1 MRIWKWVDPTSPG
14 DLANPGIKPGS
25 PALRADASLPEP
37 PANSVLPWAALVDQP
52 AEKPELRRASGAA
65 EFLHCR
71 LQCTVRKTDGST

>member
-25 PALRADASLPEP
+25 PALQADALPSEP
-37 PANSVLPWAALVDQP
+37 PGNAVLPWTVLVDQP
-52 AEKPELRRASGAA
+52 AEKPEVRRVSGGA

-71 LQCTVRKTDGST
+71 LQ